1 MDIVSFLLG
10 ITVVQI
16 LYLLF
21 YYLFLRR
28 REFLYYLLFILG
40 IYSFIAIK
48 FLPGS
53 SRIVWSSA
61 TDYVVPGGYG
71 ILILS
76 MSMYYRFVRH
86 YIQAPAKYPFFNR
99 WIRINEQ
106 VVIGTGLVMMTGTI
120 LQIGLGVVKYF
131 ALLVYL
137 ANMVIQVYV
146 FYFLIRTRNPVN
158 YILVAGTI
166 IASIMFKRSVV
177 VDAFAFGESG
187 LLRED
192 LQFILMA
199 MVVDMLVINFAMVYN
214 SRLIERAAIQA
225 QMDRERALYQQREDI
240 GNDLHDD
247 IGATMSSIQVY
258 AGMAQKAM
266 RQASDP
272 TQLEDLMKRVSS
284 GVKSVSESINDVV
297 WATSARAREGKSL
310 SSRIKDFYV
319 DVFDTSGIECTY
331 DIDPDAEAGIT
342 DMLARKNL
350 LMIAKEAINN
360 AVKHSG
366 AKRLKVSL
374 RRENDKLRLFVED
387 DGKGLPETLSS
398 LGNGFHS
405 MSQRARRLGGDLRLS
420 PTVDGGT
427 RVECEIPMTR
437 ISD

>member
-1 MDIVSFLLG
+1 
-10 ITVVQI
+10 
-16 LYLLF
+16 
-21 YYLFLRR
+21 
-28 REFLYYLLFILG
+28 
-40 IYSFIAIK
+40 
-48 FLPGS
+48 
-53 SRIVWSSA
+53 
-61 TDYVVPGGYG
+61 
-71 ILILS
+71 
-76 MSMYYRFVRH
+76 
-86 YIQAPAKYPFFNR
+86 
-99 WIRINEQ
+99 
-106 VVIGTGLVMMTGTI
+106 
-120 LQIGLGVVKYF
+120 
-131 ALLVYL
+131 
-137 ANMVIQVYV
+137 
-146 FYFLIRTRNPVN
+146 
-158 YILVAGTI
+158 
-166 IASIMFKRSVV
+166 VV

-240 GNDLHDD
+240 GDDLHDD

-266 RQASDP
+266 RQGSDP

-319 DVFDTSGIECTY
+319 DVFDTKGIECTY

-420 PTVDGGT
+420 STVDGGT